1 MSANS
6 IYKKDKAIIKEVI
19 GKKIIALGVAYLII
33 EIFFCVEFL
42 IALFLLQGE
51 EIESSFGIRAMSQVL
66 VIMGHSGCFL
76 TLNGTT
82 PYGGLKNIGAAREQ
96 CKGSPTNLDTFMTIP
111 VRRSSILRYQ
121 LERIM
126 VLQLP
131 VSAVIIAISA
141 YIVYSKGLYSTV
153 IIIFISELILM
164 SVILFLSVYA
174 VLFRSKAFNKL
185 INICAMAIPFIALTF
200 MAVFIIAPIIFYG
213 DNRFDAF
220 MNALPF
226 GMPGAVTA
234 SVIAAAIPA
243 AMYVFY
249 KKFALKKAA
258 EVGWYE

>member
-19 GKKIIALGVAYLII
+19 GKKIISLGVAYLII
-33 EIFFCVEFL
+33 EVFFSVVFL

-51 EIESSFGIRAMSQVL
+51 EIESSFGIRAMSQIL
-66 VIMGHSGCFL
+66 VVMGYMGCFF

-82 PYGGLKNIGAAREQ
+82 PYGGLTNVGAAREQ

-111 VRRSSILRYQ
+111 VRRSSVLRYQ
-121 LERIM
+121 LEVVM
-126 VLQLP
+126 VLQLL

-141 YIVYSKGLYSTV
+141 YLVYSKGLYSTLMIV
-153 IIIFISELILM
+153 FISELILM

-174 VLFRSKAFNKL
+174 VIFRSKAFNKV
-185 INICAMAIPFIALTF
+185 INCFTIAIPFIALAF
-200 MAVFIIAPIIFYG
+200 MAVFIIAPIFFYG
-213 DNRFDAF
+213 DSCFDAF

>member
-19 GKKIIALGVAYLII
+19 GKKNIALGVAYLII
-33 EIFFCVEFL
+33 EIFFSAEF
-42 IALFLLQGE
+42 IVALFLQQGE
-51 EIESSFGIRAMSQVL
+51 EIESLFGVRVMSQVL
-66 VIMGHSGCFL
+66 VVMGYTGCFI

-82 PYGGLKNIGAAREQ
+82 PYGGLTNIGAAREQ

-121 LERIM
+121 FEIVM
-126 VLQLP
+126 VLQLL
-131 VSAVIIAISA
+131 VSAVIIASSA
-141 YIVYSKGLYSTV
+141 YLVYSNGLFSTLM
-153 IIIFISELILM
+153 IILISELILM

-174 VLFRSKAFNKL
+174 VLFRSKAFNKV
-185 INICAMAIPFIALTF
+185 INIFTIAIPIIALAF
-200 MAVFIIAPIIFYG
+200 MAVSYFAPIIFYG
-213 DNRFDAF
+213 DSRLDAF

-226 GMPGAVTA
+226 GIPGAVIA
-234 SVIAAAIPA
+234 SGIAAAIPA